1 MLDLQQSGTDVLLAV
16 AVQPRA
22 SRNAVAGLHGNAL
35 KLLLTAPPVE
45 GAANDACLRFLAD
58 LLGVSR
64 SRLSIARGEKARRK
78 RIRITNVAGEE
89 LRARLKSLFP
99 DFDL

>member
-64 SRLSIARGEKARRK
+64 SRLSIVRGAKARRK
-78 RIRITNVAGEE
+78 HIRITNVAGEE